1 MAKEF
6 ICPGK
11 IVTGRGSINEIFKY
25 IDGFGKKALIVCDHI
40 TEKVG
45 KVKIIT
51 DALASKD
58 IGHAIYDDFLGE
70 PTNVMIEDALS
81 IYKKEGCDFLIGIG
95 GGSALD
101 IMKAVAA
108 MDANEGKISDFMGK
122 EIGGIK
128 AKMVAIPTTAGTGSE
143 ATQFTIISDVETG
156 VKMLLKGAQLMPDV
170 AIIDPELTMTLP
182 MKMTASTGLDAL
194 THAVEAY
201 TSRKAQPLTD
211 TLAIS
216 AIRRVFHYLPLAYHD
231 ANNEVARNQMS
242 MAALEA
248 GMAFNNSSVTLVH
261 GMSRPIGALFHVP
274 HGISNAMLLGVCL
287 EYAKDGAKD
296 KFANMARA
304 IGVAKEKDDDET
316 AADIFLEQIKK
327 ICNVCQIPTLEG
339 YGIEKEAFF
348 AQIDKMAE
356 DAMISGSPSNTIREL
371 DAEVLKEL
379 YRKLYE

>member
-6 ICPGK
+6 IAPGK
-11 IVTGRGSINEIFKY
+11 IVSGKGSLNEVGNY
-25 IDGFGKKALIVCDHI
+25 VDGFGKKALIVCDQI
-40 TEKVG
+40 TEKLG
-45 KVKIIT
+45 KVKKIT
-51 DALASKD
+51 DALSKKD
-58 IGHAIYDDFLGE
+58 ISFAIYDDFLGE
-70 PTNVMIEDALS
+70 PTNEMIKDALS
-81 IYKKEGCDFLIGIG
+81 IYRKEGCDFLIGIG

-108 MDANEGKISDFMGK
+108 MDANEGKLSDYMGK
-122 EIGGIK
+122 EITGIK

-143 ATQFTIISDVETG
+143 ATQFTIISDVDTG

-170 AIIDPELTMTLP
+170 AIIDPALTMTLP
-182 MKMTASTGLDAL
+182 PKMTASTGLDAL

-216 AIRRVFHYLPLAYHD
+216 AIKRIFNYLPLAFHD
-231 ANNEVARNQMS
+231 EGSEVARFQMS
-242 MAALEA
+242 IAALEA

-274 HGISNAMLLGVCL
+274 HGISNAMLLSVCL
-287 EYAKDGAKD
+287 EYAKEGAKE
-296 KFANMARA
+296 KFADMARA
-304 IGVAKEKDDDET
+304 IGAATDQDSAES
-316 AADIFLEQIKK
+316 AADKFMIEIRK
-327 ICNVCQIPTLEG
+327 ICSVCQIPTLKG
-339 YGIEKEAFF
+339 YGIDKDAFF

-356 DAMISGSPSNTIREL
+356 DAMISGSPSNTVREL

-379 YRKLYE
+379 YRKLYN

>member
-6 ICPGK
+6 IVPGK
-11 IVTGRGSINEIFKY
+11 IVTGKGSIKEVGSY
-25 IDGFGKKALIVCDHI
+25 VEGFGKKALIVCDQI
-40 TEKVG
+40 TEKLG

-51 DALASKD
+51 DALNKKGISF
-58 IGHAIYDDFLGE
+58 AIYDDFLGE

-81 IYKKEGCDFLIGIG
+81 IYRNEACDFLVGIG

-108 MDANEGKISDFMGK
+108 MDANTGKISDYMGK
-122 EIGGIK
+122 EISGIK

-143 ATQFTIISDVETG
+143 ATQFTIISDVDTG

-182 MKMTASTGLDAL
+182 PKMTASTGLDAL

-201 TSRKAQPLTD
+201 TSRKAQALTD

-216 AIRRVFHYLPLAYHD
+216 AIKRIFHYLPLAYHD
-231 ANNEVARNQMS
+231 NGSDVARTQMS
-242 MAALEA
+242 IAALEA
-248 GMAFNNSSVTLVH
+248 GIAFNNSSVTLVH

-274 HGISNAMLLGVCL
+274 HGISNAMLLSVCL
-287 EYAKDGAKD
+287 EYAKEGAKD
-296 KFANMARA
+296 RFADMARA
-304 IGVAKEKDDDET
+304 IGAASDEDSDEQ
-316 AADIFLEQIKK
+316 AADNFMIEIKK
-327 ICNVCQIPTLEG
+327 ICNVCHIPTLEG
-339 YGIEKEAFF
+339 YGINRDEFY

-356 DAMISGSPSNTIREL
+356 DAMISGSPSNTVREL
-371 DAEVLKEL
+371 DVEVLKEL
-379 YRKLYE
+379 YRKLYK

>member
-6 ICPGK
+6 IVPGK
-11 IVTGRGSINEIFKY
+11 IVTGKGSIKEVGSY
-25 IDGFGKKALIVCDHI
+25 VDGFGKKALIVCDQI
-40 TEKVG
+40 TEKLG

-51 DALASKD
+51 DALNKKD
-58 IGHAIYDDFLGE
+58 ISFAIYDDFLGE

-81 IYKKEGCDFLIGIG
+81 IYRNEACDFLVGIG

-108 MDANEGKISDFMGK
+108 MDANTGKISDYMGK
-122 EIGGIK
+122 EISGIR

-143 ATQFTIISDVETG
+143 ATQFTIISDVDTG

-182 MKMTASTGLDAL
+182 PKMTASTGLDAL

-216 AIRRVFHYLPLAYHD
+216 AIRRIFHYLPLAYHD
-231 ANNEVARNQMS
+231 NGSDVARTQMS
-242 MAALEA
+242 IAALEA

-274 HGISNAMLLGVCL
+274 HGISNAMLLSVCL
-287 EYAKDGAKD
+287 EYAKEGAKD
-296 KFANMARA
+296 RFADMARA
-304 IGVAKEKDDDET
+304 IGAATDE
-316 AADIFLEQIKK
+316 DSDEQASDNFMVEIKK
-327 ICNVCQIPTLEG
+327 ICNVCHIPTLEG
-339 YGIEKEAFF
+339 YGINRDEFY

-356 DAMISGSPSNTIREL
+356 DAMISGSPSNTVREL
-371 DAEVLKEL
+371 DAEVLKDL
-379 YRKLYE
+379 YRKLYK

>member
-11 IVTGRGSINEIFKY
+11 IVTGRGSLNEVSKY
-25 IDGFGKKALIVCDHI
+25 IEGFGKKALIVCDQI
-40 TEKVG
+40 TEKLG

-51 DALASKD
+51 DALSSKG
-58 IGHAIYDDFLGE
+58 IAHAIYDDFLGE

-122 EIGGIK
+122 EITGIR

-182 MKMTASTGLDAL
+182 KKMTASTGLDAL

-216 AIRRVFHYLPLAYHD
+216 AIRRIFHYLPLAYHD
-231 ANNEVARNQMS
+231 SNNEVARNQMS

-274 HGISNAMLLGVCL
+274 HGISNAMLLSVCL

-296 KFANMARA
+296 KFADMARA
-304 IGVAKEKDDDET
+304 IGVAKENDDDEK
-316 AADIFLEQIKK
+316 AADIFLTQIKK
-327 ICNVCQIPTLEG
+327 ICNVCEIPTLAG
-339 YGIEKEAFF
+339 YGIDKEAFF

-371 DAEVLKEL
+371 DADVLKEL